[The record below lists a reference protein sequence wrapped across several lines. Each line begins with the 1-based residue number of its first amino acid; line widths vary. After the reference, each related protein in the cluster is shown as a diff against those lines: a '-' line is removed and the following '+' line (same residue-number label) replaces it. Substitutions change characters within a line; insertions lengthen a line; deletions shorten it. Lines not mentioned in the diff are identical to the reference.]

1 MRRLWIMRINAG
13 ARLHGLPYAA
23 FMHGLSAANVI
34 IDRKV
39 LADIAAHEPQAF
51 EALVKTARAAA

>member
-1 MRRLWIMRINAG
+1 MRINAG